1 MAKLAFSK
9 LNLKKDDSVKTITIN
24 DQVVEVKQY
33 LPVEEKLNIIKNT
46 LEKSADD
53 NNFSNP
59 VKVEVFANLEIVYAY
74 TNLTFTD
81 KQKESP
87 WNLYD
92 LLEMNDVFAKVAA
105 TIPEREYTSLL
116 EWVNEMVESFYKQRN
131 SILGILEQVSAD
143 YSNLS
148 LEATEIQKKLADPNN
163 LTLVKDILTKL
174 G

>member
-9 LNLKKDDSVKTITIN
+9 LGLKKNEPVKVIKIN
-24 DQVVEVKQY
+24 EQDVEVKTY
-33 LPVEEKLNIIKNT
+33 LPVEEKLNIIKNV

-59 VKVEVFANLEIVYAY
+59 VKIEVFANLEIVYAY
-74 TNLTFTD
+74 TNLSFTD
-81 KQKESP
+81 KQKETP
-87 WNLYD
+87 HQLYD
-92 LLEMNDVFAKVAA
+92 LLETNGVFDMVAA
-105 TIPEREYTSLL
+105 AISNEYTTLID
-116 EWVNEMVESFYKQRN
+116 WINEMVESFYKQRN
-131 SILGILEQVSAD
+131 SVLGILEQVSAD